1 MLRTRAAGLGLI
13 LALAFGLS
21 CTPGFLDN
29 NQADVI
35 LRIAKITGTQ
45 GSAGAAGGEESDFL
59 NSDVDPVFNDNATL
73 SFEVLAKNPNVAS
86 VGLFNDVTLERYEVR
101 YFRSDGR
108 NQEGVDVPYRITGPM
123 ATLVPAGSGASA
135 GTGSASIVVV
145 RHQAK
150 IEPPLLNLQSVVVN
164 STGSLTVG
172 GAGILTCIAEITVHG
187 RTTSGKVVS
196 ASGRLQI
203 NFANFA
209 DSTPTSTPTP

>member
-1 MLRTRAAGLGLI
+1 MRDLRKLRTRAWAAGPLAVLALGLG
-13 LALAFGLS
+13 

-35 LRIAKITGTQ
+35 LRIAKITGIQ
-45 GSAGAAGGEESDFL
+45 GSAGGVGEESDFL
-59 NSDVDPVFNDNATL
+59 NSDVDPVFNDNASL
-73 SFEVLAKNPNVAS
+73 ILEVVAKNANSPVL
-86 VGLFNDVTLERYEVR
+86 GQFNDVSMERYEVR

-108 NQEGVDVPYRITGPM
+108 NQEGLDVPFRITGPL
-123 ATLVPAGSGASA
+123 ATLVPAG
-135 GTGSASIVVV
+135 GSADVNIVVV

-150 IEPPLLNLQSVVVN
+150 IEPPLLNLQTVVVN

-196 ASGRLQI
+196 ATGRLQI

-209 DSTPTSTPTP
+209 GTTPTSTPTP